1 MSKTATNPSGYYD
14 LLYINKDT
22 KRPTYK
28 SKPIPKPN
36 PKDSYSDTFIPKSNS
51 NMDSIYEQGVKP
63 RRRRTRTTRRT
74 HTTRRARS
82 KRHIRRRK

>member
-22 KRPTYK
+22 KLPTYK

-36 PKDSYSDTFIPKSNS
+36 TKDSYSDTFIPKSNS
-51 NMDSIYEQGVKP
+51 NMDSIYEKGAKYIQGVKP
-63 RRRRTRTTRRT
+63 RRRRT
-74 HTTRRARS
+74 HTIRRARS